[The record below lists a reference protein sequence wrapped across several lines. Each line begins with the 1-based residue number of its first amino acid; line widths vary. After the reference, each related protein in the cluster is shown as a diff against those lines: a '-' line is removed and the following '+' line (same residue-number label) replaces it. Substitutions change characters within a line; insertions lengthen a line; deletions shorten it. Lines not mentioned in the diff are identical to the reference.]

1 MNTLAAPPSAMRA
14 LAFVLA
20 ELVNFKKVNPGE
32 SEVNHERRAG
42 EGEEPGENLSAGAIL
57 ASSEPMKKRT
67 QLKHLDGAP
76 DAKSMALSPI
86 AGGEK
91 EMFQAEAKGGDG
103 AEVMSF
109 K

>member
-1 MNTLAAPPSAMRA
+1 MLANNSPPLGCTEDGLSGGFGVDAA
-14 LAFVLA
+14 
-20 ELVNFKKVNPGE
+20 GW
-32 SEVNHERRAG
+32 RAG

-76 DAKSMALSPI
+76 DAKAMALSPI
-86 AGGEK
+86 AGGTEPS
-91 EMFQAEAKGGDG
+91 FQAEAKGGDG

>member
-1 MNTLAAPPSAMRA
+1 MGLNVRRGVLVWSFISVLGMNM
-14 LAFVLA
+14 
-20 ELVNFKKVNPGE
+20 
-32 SEVNHERRAG
+32 
-42 EGEEPGENLSAGAIL
+42 

-76 DAKSMALSPI
+76 DAKAMALSPI
-86 AGGEK
+86 AGGTEPS
-91 EMFQAEAKGGDG
+91 FQAEAKGGDG

>member
-1 MNTLAAPPSAMRA
+1 M
-14 LAFVLA
+14 
-20 ELVNFKKVNPGE
+20 VNFKKVNPGE

>member
-1 MNTLAAPPSAMRA
+1 MLTKNKK
-14 LAFVLA
+14 
-20 ELVNFKKVNPGE
+20 LVQKIGKHMASQVNK
-32 SEVNHERRAG
+32 R
-42 EGEEPGENLSAGAIL
+42 NL
-57 ASSEPMKKRT
+57 MKKQQNART

>member
-1 MNTLAAPPSAMRA
+1 
-14 LAFVLA
+14 
-20 ELVNFKKVNPGE
+20 
-32 SEVNHERRAG
+32 
-42 EGEEPGENLSAGAIL
+42 
-57 ASSEPMKKRT
+57 MKKRT

-86 AGGEK
+86 AGGTEPS
-91 EMFQAEAKGGDG
+91 FQAEAKGGDG

>member
-1 MNTLAAPPSAMRA
+1 
-14 LAFVLA
+14 
-20 ELVNFKKVNPGE
+20 
-32 SEVNHERRAG
+32 
-42 EGEEPGENLSAGAIL
+42 
-57 ASSEPMKKRT
+57 MKKRT